1 MIQDQLAG
9 TSVLITGGA
18 GFIGGELAHTLA
30 NPADVTVLDDCS
42 SGDPDRVPSEAT
54 FVRGDIRDRQT
65 VSDAMDG
72 VDVVFH
78 EAALVSV
85 AESVETPLESHSR
98 NSTGTLT
105 VLEAARDH
113 DARVV
118 CASSAAIYGHPER
131 VPVSETDPKEPTS
144 PYGLDK
150 LALDHQTRLYHEL
163 YGLDTVALRYFNAYG
178 PDQPAN
184 DYSGVI
190 SIFFE
195 RALNDE
201 PLVIFGDGEQ
211 TRDFVFVDDIVQANL
226 RAAVTD
232 EVGEAYNVGTGT
244 RVTITELAESI
255 IEVTDSNSDIVYDDP
270 REGDIRHSGADISK
284 ARDSLG
290 FEPTVSLEEGLRAF
304 PVSDNE

>member
-1 MIQDQLAG
+1 MLQDQLAG

-30 NPADVTVLDDCS
+30 APADVTVLDDCS
-42 SGDPDRVPSEAT
+42 SGDPDRVPSDAT

-113 DARVV
+113 DARVI
-118 CASSAAIYGHPER
+118 CASSAAIYGHPEQ

-201 PLVIFGDGEQ
+201 SLVIFGDGEQ

-255 IEVTDSNSDIVYDDP
+255 IEVTDSDSEIVYEAP
-270 REGDIRHSGADISK
+270 REGDIRHSGANISK
-284 ARDSLG
+284 ARDLLG
-290 FEPTVSLEEGLRAF
+290 FEPTVSLEEGLREFA
-304 PVSDNE
+304 VSDNE